1 MDRLQQDLF
10 THHPEGTPDAPVGI
24 VGVSVSESVYGG
36 GQSAPIVE
44 FTAIGTAV
52 AELAPDDPRRGPPH
66 EKHNLVVPLDR

>member
-1 MDRLQQDLF
+1 
-10 THHPEGTPDAPVGI
+10 VGI

-52 AELAPDDPRRGPPH
+52 AELAPNDPRRGPAHARP
-66 EKHNLVVPLDR
+66 NMVVPLDR

>member
-1 MDRLQQDLF
+1 
-10 THHPEGTPDAPVGI
+10 VGI